1 MSDPI
6 YFSSENLFRAN
17 ALVQNVFEET
27 QLNGSRM
34 NDRILYFAYGSNMSI
49 ERLSARVPSAELI
62 CVAALA
68 GHRLR
73 FHKPSKNDGSG
84 KCDAAH
90 TGSPE
95 DSVFGVLYSIQ
106 VNQLA
111 ELDRFEGCVYGY
123 ERQTVAVHSGSNE
136 TFKAETYIATHIDSR
151 LRPLDWY
158 KEHVLRGAKAAGL
171 PSGHIAL
178 IESVVADVD
187 SNV

>member
-1 MSDPI
+1 
-6 YFSSENLFRAN
+6 
-17 ALVQNVFEET
+17 
-27 QLNGSRM
+27 M

-49 ERLSARVPSAELI
+49 ERLSARVRSAELI

-68 GHRLR
+68 GHQLR
-73 FHKPSKNDGSG
+73 FHKPSKDGSG

-106 VNQLA
+106 INQLA
-111 ELDRFEGCVYGY
+111 ELDGFEGCGYGY
-123 ERQTVAVHSGSNE
+123 ERQSVAVHSGSNE

-158 KEHVLRGAKAAGL
+158 KEHVLRGAKAARL
-171 PSGHIAL
+171 PSGYIAL

-187 SNV
+187 SNVERRARELAIYC